1 MPVIQSTKAERMYI
15 RLDTQAK
22 KKIEKAAAYSHK
34 TLSEFVLSQ
43 ALVSANKVINE
54 NESLA
59 LSESDF
65 SLFLDALDTPGEPN
79 QKLKNAFRLH
89 SQKTVRNHK

>member
-1 MPVIQSTKAERMYI
+1 MPAIHSSKAERMYI

-22 KKIEKAAAYSHK
+22 KKIARAAAYSHK

-43 ALVSANKVINE
+43 ALVSANKVIHE

-65 SLFLDALDTPGEPN
+65 SMFLDALDTPGEPN
-79 QKLKNAFRLH
+79 QKLKNAFKLH
-89 SQKTVRNHK
+89 AQKTVRDHK